1 MLSKDIATEFRGRGW
16 QIPLSPLAYSEIR
29 EEVDPSVN
37 DFELWDSYWRYGG
50 LPQVWNLQSEA
61 EKRQYLRQV
70 FLTTYLTDII
80 ERNGIKNAAAFEEVT
95 AFLAGSVGS
104 LINPTKIA
112 NTFQSK
118 ENVKVVPGTIR
129 KYLSYLEDAFLI
141 RKTERDDLKGKELFS
156 SSSKI
161 YFEDIGIRNAAVD
174 FKGMDQEPHFM
185 ENIIFNEL
193 ISRGYLVHVG
203 SLTDVEK
210 KNGQSVKVTREIDFV
225 IEKDGKRYYIQSAFF
240 IDNEEKLRNEKE
252 SFRRIPDVFPRIII
266 GKFTSGKSYDDD
278 GVMRLGLLDFL
289 KDKNS
294 LIY

>member
-1 MLSKDIATEFRGRGW
+1 MNYGIL
-16 QIPLSPLAYSEIR
+16 
-29 EEVDPSVN
+29 
-37 DFELWDSYWRYGG
+37 GG

-70 FLTTYLTDII
+70 FLTTYLKDII

-118 ENVKVVPGTIR
+118 EKVKVVPETIR
-129 KYLSYLEDAFLI
+129 KYLSYPEDAFLI
-141 RKTERDDLKGKELFS
+141 RKTERYNLKGKELFS

-174 FKGMDQEPHFM
+174 FKGMDQEPRFM

-225 IEKDGKRYYIQSAFF
+225 IEKDGKRYYIQSAFL
-240 IDNEEKLRNEKE
+240 IDNEEKLRQEKE
-252 SFRRIPDVFPRIII
+252 SF
-266 GKFTSGKSYDDD
+266 
-278 GVMRLGLLDFL
+278 
-289 KDKNS
+289 
-294 LIY
+294 